1 MVQINKMKK
10 YDFLIIGSGF
20 GGSVSAMRLSQK
32 GYSVAV
38 IEKGCRYNPQDFAK
52 TNWDVK
58 KFLWAPLFKCFG
70 IQQITLLK
78 GVMLLHGTGV
88 GGGSLV
94 YANTLMQPA
103 AEVFKSKHWPGA
115 TDWLVDLEKHFQT
128 AKKMLGVTPNKIYS
142 EAENIMQNLAKELN
156 VSETYHL
163 TEVGVYFDDRSEA
176 NSTKDPYFN
185 GQGPDRTACTGCGAC
200 MVGCRDGGKNTLDKN
215 YLFFAEKWGAEIHPE
230 LKVKK
235 ITPIERGYRVSA
247 HNVNQIFKPT
257 EQFFEAERVII
268 SSGVLGSVDLLFR
281 NREIFKTL
289 PRVSSKLGM
298 HVKTNGESLCGVT
311 SFETDKDLSKG
322 IAIGSAIHPDQ
333 HTKIEPVR
341 YNSGSSLMRFL
352 AVPMTANGSKITRPF
367 KLIGTIVKRF
377 PQVVRLL
384 FVKDW
389 AKQSVIL
396 LVMQTLD
403 SQMHLRFGR
412 SFLSLG
418 RKSLVGESEPGA
430 WPSYLEVAQKAT
442 HLVAKQIK
450 GEPQNASS
458 EVLLGTPSTAHILGG
473 CCIGADSN
481 TGVIDDQH
489 EVFGYK
495 GLYVCDGSVIPANLG
510 VNPSLTITALAER
523 FSSQFTVK
531 NHELYNSRQL
541 NIKY

>member
-1 MVQINKMKK
+1 
-10 YDFLIIGSGF
+10 
-20 GGSVSAMRLSQK
+20 MRLTQK

-38 IEKGCRYNPQDFAK
+38 IEKGRRYKPEDFAK

-58 KFLWAPLFKCFG
+58 KFLWAPWFKCFG

-78 GVMLLHGTGV
+78 GVMLFHGAGV

-103 AEVFKSKHWPGA
+103 DEVFKSKHWPGGF
-115 TDWLVDLEKHFQT
+115 DWSADLKEHFHS
-128 AKKMLGVTPNKIYS
+128 AKKMLGVTPNKIHS
-142 EAENIMQNLAKELN
+142 ENENIMQNLAKDLN
-156 VSETYHL
+156 VSDSYHL
-163 TEVGVYFDDRSEA
+163 TEVGVYFGDS
-176 NSTKDPYFN
+176 SQKDPYFG
-185 GQGPDRTACTGCGAC
+185 GQGPERKACTGCGAC

-230 LKVKK
+230 LKVTK
-235 ITPIERGYRVSA
+235 ITPVDRGYRVSA
-247 HNVNQIFKPT
+247 RSVNQIFKRT
-257 EQFFEAERVII
+257 EEVFEAERVII

-281 NREIFKTL
+281 NREIFKSL
-289 PRVSSKLGM
+289 PQVSQKLGM

-311 SFETDKDLSKG
+311 TPEQGKDLSKG
-322 IAIGSAIHPDQ
+322 IAIGSAIHPDE

-341 YNSGSSLMRFL
+341 YNSGSSLMRYL
-352 AVPMTANGSKITRPF
+352 AVPMTDNGSKITRPL
-367 KLIGTIVKRF
+367 KLLATVIKKIPDVL
-377 PQVVRLL
+377 RLL

-412 SFLSLG
+412 SWLSLG

-430 WPSYLEVAQKAT
+430 CPSYLEVAQKAT
-442 HLVAKQIK
+442 REVARQIK
-450 GEPQNASS
+450 GIPQNASS
-458 EVLLGTPSTAHILGG
+458 EVLLGIPATAHILGG
-473 CCIGADSN
+473 CCIGTDSSN
-481 TGVIDDQH
+481 GVIDDRH
-489 EVFGYK
+489 EVFGYR

-523 FSSQFTVK
+523 FSSQFSVK
-531 NHELYNSRQL
+531 NPELYNLRKL
-541 NIKY
+541 NINS